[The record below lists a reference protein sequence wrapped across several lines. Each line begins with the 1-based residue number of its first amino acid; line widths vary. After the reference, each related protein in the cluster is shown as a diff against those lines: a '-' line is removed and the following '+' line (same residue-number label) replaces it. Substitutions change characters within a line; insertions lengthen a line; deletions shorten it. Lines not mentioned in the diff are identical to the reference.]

1 MLTQQ
6 EEKQL
11 EFKDVSPRTPL
22 GEKIVAYLEAKH
34 QVENKKTVLEKAKEA
49 LIMEFRKE
57 RRESKQSIFRI
68 RVGTEIISYE
78 NTSKDIIKVEKAKS

>member
-1 MLTQQ
+1 MASP
-6 EEKQL
+6 QL
-11 EFKDVSPRTPL
+11 EKGYT
-22 GEKIVAYLEAKH
+22 
-34 QVENKKTVLEKAKEA
+34 
-49 LIMEFRKE
+49 KE